1 MSEKNRLRQ
10 LNFTKR
16 REAEGFKRILFWL
29 KPDEKAYLK
38 ALLLTPYTLVMSE
51 KNRLRQ
57 LNFTKRREAEGFK
70 RILFWLKPD
79 EKAYLKKALAAF
91 RENAGEVELN
101 PVKKVNPYQAEIL
114 KGEYPFEFEKIK
126 YPYYTIDKPWD
137 NLRYWNN
144 SLPKGILVFADSH
157 KRVKKWRAVALDG
170 LGAFP
175 VLWSIRY
182 ALEQRCWD
190 LAPSRTRKINFS
202 KFDVQ
207 TEVLRMVGDGLGAF
221 PVLWSIRYALEQ
233 RCWDLAPSR
242 TRKINFSKFDV
253 QTEVLR
259 MVGNAKLKV
268 DARFMNSSLGFMT
281 HPIAAQA
288 VTVDRSIA
296 DKFPEGVLVVVVD
309 ERGELLETNA
319 ECPRR
324 EEVLL
329 WNFSQPGLRW
339 DEMKGT
345 WHVAMAV
352 LTKIFRTP
360 DPTI

>member
-1 MSEKNRLRQ
+1 M
-10 LNFTKR
+10 
-16 REAEGFKRILFWL
+16 
-29 KPDEKAYLK
+29 

-79 EKAYLKKALAAF
+79 EKAYLKNALAAF

-114 KGEYPFEFEKIK
+114 KGEYPFEFEKIQ

-144 SLPKGILVFADSH
+144 SLPKGILVFADFH
-157 KRVKKWRAVALDG
+157 KRVKKWRAVAL
-170 LGAFP
+170 
-175 VLWSIRY
+175 
-182 ALEQRCWD
+182 
-190 LAPSRTRKINFS
+190 
-202 KFDVQ
+202 
-207 TEVLRMVGDGLGAF
+207 DGLGAF

>member
-1 MSEKNRLRQ
+1 M
-10 LNFTKR
+10 
-16 REAEGFKRILFWL
+16 
-29 KPDEKAYLK
+29 

-79 EKAYLKKALAAF
+79 EKAYLKKTLAAF

-101 PVKKVNPYQAEIL
+101 PVKNVNPYQAEIL

-157 KRVKKWRAVALDG
+157 KRVKKWRAVAL
-170 LGAFP
+170 
-175 VLWSIRY
+175 
-182 ALEQRCWD
+182 
-190 LAPSRTRKINFS
+190 
-202 KFDVQ
+202 
-207 TEVLRMVGDGLGAF
+207 DGLGAF

-345 WHVAMAV
+345 WYVAMAV

>member
-1 MSEKNRLRQ
+1 M
-10 LNFTKR
+10 
-16 REAEGFKRILFWL
+16 
-29 KPDEKAYLK
+29 

-101 PVKKVNPYQAEIL
+101 PVKNVNPYQAEIL

-207 TEVLRMVGDGLGAF
+207 TEVLRMVG
-221 PVLWSIRYALEQ
+221 
-233 RCWDLAPSR
+233 
-242 TRKINFSKFDV
+242 
-253 QTEVLR
+253 
-259 MVGNAKLKV
+259 NAKLKV
-268 DARFMNSSLGFMT
+268 DASIQGSSLGFLM
-281 HPIAAQA
+281 HPIEAEGI
-288 VTVDRSIA
+288 TVSSSIVNEMP
-296 DKFPEGVLVVVVD
+296 DGVLVVVVD
-309 ERGELLETNA
+309 ERGNLLKTNA
-319 ECPRR
+319 ECPRM
-324 EEVLL
+324 EEILL
-329 WNFSQPGLRW
+329 WKHGQPGLRR
-339 DEMKGT
+339 DEVSGT
-345 WHVAMAV
+345 WHAAMEVFMA
-352 LTKIFRTP
+352 IFRDIP
-360 DPTI
+360 

>member
-1 MSEKNRLRQ
+1 M
-10 LNFTKR
+10 
-16 REAEGFKRILFWL
+16 
-29 KPDEKAYLK
+29 

-101 PVKKVNPYQAEIL
+101 PVKNVNPYQAEIL

-175 VLWSIRY
+175 VLWSIRF

-190 LAPSRTRKINFS
+190 LAPSRTRKINF
-202 KFDVQ
+202 
-207 TEVLRMVGDGLGAF
+207 L
-221 PVLWSIRYALEQ
+221 
-233 RCWDLAPSR
+233 
-242 TRKINFSKFDV
+242 KFDV

-281 HPIAAQA
+281 HPIAAHA

>member
-1 MSEKNRLRQ
+1 M
-10 LNFTKR
+10 
-16 REAEGFKRILFWL
+16 
-29 KPDEKAYLK
+29 

-70 RILFWLKPD
+70 RILFWLKSD

-101 PVKKVNPYQAEIL
+101 PVKNVNPYQAEIL
-114 KGEYPFEFEKIK
+114 KGEYPFEFEKIQ

-157 KRVKKWRAVALDG
+157 KRVKKWRAVAL
-170 LGAFP
+170 
-175 VLWSIRY
+175 
-182 ALEQRCWD
+182 
-190 LAPSRTRKINFS
+190 
-202 KFDVQ
+202 
-207 TEVLRMVGDGLGAF
+207 DGLGAF

>member
-1 MSEKNRLRQ
+1 M
-10 LNFTKR
+10 
-16 REAEGFKRILFWL
+16 
-29 KPDEKAYLK
+29 

-70 RILFWLKPD
+70 RILFWLKSD
-79 EKAYLKKALAAF
+79 EKAYLKKALVAF

-101 PVKKVNPYQAEIL
+101 PVKNVNPYQAEIL

-207 TEVLRMVGDGLGAF
+207 TEVLRMVG
-221 PVLWSIRYALEQ
+221 
-233 RCWDLAPSR
+233 
-242 TRKINFSKFDV
+242 
-253 QTEVLR
+253 
-259 MVGNAKLKV
+259 NAKLKV
-268 DARFMNSSLGFMT
+268 DARFMNSSLGFMI

-288 VTVDRSIA
+288 VSVDKTIVDNIPA
-296 DKFPEGVLVVVVD
+296 GVLVVVVD

>member
-1 MSEKNRLRQ
+1 M
-10 LNFTKR
+10 
-16 REAEGFKRILFWL
+16 
-29 KPDEKAYLK
+29 

-70 RILFWLKPD
+70 RILFWLKPE

-91 RENAGEVELN
+91 RENAGDVELN
-101 PVKKVNPYQAEIL
+101 PVKNVNPYQAEIL

-157 KRVKKWRAVALDG
+157 KRVKKWRAVAL
-170 LGAFP
+170 
-175 VLWSIRY
+175 
-182 ALEQRCWD
+182 
-190 LAPSRTRKINFS
+190 
-202 KFDVQ
+202 
-207 TEVLRMVGDGLGAF
+207 DGLGAF

-339 DEMKGT
+339 DEMKET

>member
-1 MSEKNRLRQ
+1 M
-10 LNFTKR
+10 
-16 REAEGFKRILFWL
+16 
-29 KPDEKAYLK
+29 

-101 PVKKVNPYQAEIL
+101 PVKNVNPYQAEIL

-157 KRVKKWRAVALDG
+157 KRVKKWQAVAL
-170 LGAFP
+170 
-175 VLWSIRY
+175 
-182 ALEQRCWD
+182 
-190 LAPSRTRKINFS
+190 
-202 KFDVQ
+202 
-207 TEVLRMVGDGLGAF
+207 DGLGAF

-288 VTVDRSIA
+288 VSVDKNIVNNM
-296 DKFPEGVLVVVVD
+296 PTGVLVVVVD

-329 WNFSQPGLRW
+329 WDFSQPGLRW

>member
-1 MSEKNRLRQ
+1 M
-10 LNFTKR
+10 
-16 REAEGFKRILFWL
+16 
-29 KPDEKAYLK
+29 
-38 ALLLTPYTLVMSE
+38 ALLLTPYTIVMSE

-70 RILFWLKPD
+70 RILFWLKPE

-91 RENAGEVELN
+91 RENAGDVELN
-101 PVKKVNPYQAEIL
+101 PVKNVNPYEAEIL

-207 TEVLRMVGDGLGAF
+207 TEVLRMVG
-221 PVLWSIRYALEQ
+221 
-233 RCWDLAPSR
+233 
-242 TRKINFSKFDV
+242 
-253 QTEVLR
+253 
-259 MVGNAKLKV
+259 NAKLKV

-281 HPIAAQA
+281 HQIAAQA
-288 VTVDRSIA
+288 VLVDKNIVNNM
-296 DKFPEGVLVVVVD
+296 PTGVLVVVVD